1 MTDLEL
7 KHYGVKGMKW
17 GVRKDANTST
27 SIDNAKKK
35 KKQKLT
41 TKNKIDKTKKVLES
55 RLYSLIGSGR
65 QHIEN
70 SSLINMMVQ
79 DINNQNMLN
88 EHIRQ
93 ANEFAM
99 NQANTAAINAGLQA
113 ASLSASGG
121 MNPFMF
127 GMM

>member
-1 MTDLEL
+1 M
-7 KHYGVKGMKW
+7 
-17 GVRKDANTST
+17 
-27 SIDNAKKK
+27 
-35 KKQKLT
+35 
-41 TKNKIDKTKKVLES
+41 
-55 RLYSLIGSGR
+55 IGSGR

-70 SSLINMMVQ
+70 SSFINMTVQ